1 MRNIDKVRP
10 YYEAYINAD
19 IRVKDISK
27 EVGLVPSIISQCLGK
42 IIEELNKEDMKLQIQ
57 CYDSSKLDIK
67 DTFNIEEI
75 ELKKDFTVGDWENMT
90 FLERKKYY

>member
-10 YYEAYINAD
+10 YYRDYIDAK

-27 EVGLVPSIISQCLGK
+27 EVGLVPSIVSQCLGK
-42 IIEELNKEDMKLQIQ
+42 IIEEIQNEDMKIKIQ
-57 CYDSSKLDIK
+57 CYDSSKLDIN
-67 DTFNIEEI
+67 DSFNIEEI

-90 FLERKKYY
+90 FLERKEYY